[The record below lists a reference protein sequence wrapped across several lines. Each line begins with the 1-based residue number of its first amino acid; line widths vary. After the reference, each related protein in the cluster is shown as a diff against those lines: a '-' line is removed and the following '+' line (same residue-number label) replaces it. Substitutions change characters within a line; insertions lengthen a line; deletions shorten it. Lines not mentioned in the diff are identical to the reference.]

1 MQRADGVTDLCE
13 MKHSTTVFTIGRDY
27 AQNLEYKVDAYRQLS
42 KDKRT
47 VQLVMVTTNGI
58 ARNSY
63 MNIIQNEITLD
74 DLFAV

>member
-1 MQRADGVTDLCE
+1 MILGGIPYYWSFLKKGLSA
-13 MKHSTTVFTIGRDY
+13 

-47 VQLVMVTTNGI
+47 VHLVLVTTNGI
-58 ARNSY
+58 ARNSF
-63 MNIIQNEITLD
+63 MNMIQNEITLD

>member
-1 MQRADGVTDLCE
+1 MIGAGVPRFGCRCGKRGGD
-13 MKHSTTVFTIGRDY
+13 KDY
-27 AQNLEYKVDAYRQLS
+27 AQDLENKVDAYRGLS

-47 VQLVMVTTNGI
+47 VHLVMVTTNGI

-63 MNIIQNEITLD
+63 INMIQNEITLD

>member
-1 MQRADGVTDLCE
+1 MFC
-13 MKHSTTVFTIGRDY
+13 
-27 AQNLEYKVDAYRQLS
+27 QLS

-58 ARNSY
+58 ARNCY
-63 MNIIQNEITLD
+63 MNMIQNEITLD